1 VHTTQD
7 TSLIDRIPDPEEVR
21 SRLVAC
27 TKEAA
32 VLRELLRVA
41 ERAKRERES
50 LRTVGVNGIDARR
63 GGRPV
68 ARDRE
73 AR

>member
-1 VHTTQD
+1 MHTTQD

-21 SRLVAC
+21 TRLVAC

-41 ERAKRERES
+41 ERAKREREA
-50 LRTVGVNGIDARR
+50 LVTERR
-63 GGRPV
+63 PG
-68 ARDRE
+68 RE
-73 AR
+73 APHE

>member
-1 VHTTQD
+1 MDTTQG
-7 TSLIDRIPDPEEVR
+7 THLIDRIPDPEEVR

-41 ERAKRERES
+41 ERAKREREA
-50 LRTVGVNGIDARR
+50 LRASK
-63 GGRPV
+63 
-68 ARDRE
+68 
-73 AR
+73 

>member
-1 VHTTQD
+1 MPCVDTTQG
-7 TSLIDRIPDPEEVR
+7 THLIDRIPDPEEVR

-41 ERAKRERES
+41 ERAKREREA
-50 LRTVGVNGIDARR
+50 LRASK
-63 GGRPV
+63 
-68 ARDRE
+68 
-73 AR
+73 